1 MRFRPHVLALS
12 TIVTFAS
19 VASAQD
25 VGAPAASA
33 APTSAA
39 PTTDGPPAPS
49 GSAAPATPPS
59 GSIGGYSY
67 GTSKKK
73 PAAAAAAGAAK
84 PHKHVTRHARGALAT
99 LPGFQMLPEGG
110 SRLFVELTASVTVEE
125 RAVAGG
131 LTYVLK
137 SARIDKRNNENPL
150 VTVHFNTPVT
160 RARLL
165 PSGHD
170 LHFVIELRQNVK
182 PTWKLVPAKD
192 GASVLQIDFPGGSYL
207 SNDPS
212 VAEAPAAKPA
222 ASDAGKA
229 TH

>member
-1 MRFRPHVLALS
+1 M
-12 TIVTFAS
+12 TFAS

-39 PTTDGPPAPS
+39 PTTDGPPAPP
-49 GSAAPATPPS
+49 GSAAAPATPPS
-59 GSIGGYSY
+59 GAIGGYSY
-67 GTSKKK
+67 GSSKKK
-73 PAAAAAAGAAK
+73 PAAAAGAGAAK
-84 PHKHVTRHARGALAT
+84 PPKHVARHARGAIAT

-137 SARIDKRNNENPL
+137 NARIDKRNNENAL
-150 VTVHFNTPVT
+150 ITVHFNTPVT

-170 LHFVIELRQNVK
+170 LHFVVELRQNVK

-192 GASVLQIDFPGGSYL
+192 GASVLQIDFAGGSYL
-207 SNDPS
+207 PNDPS

-222 ASDAGKA
+222 ASAAGKA